1 MGASE
6 QLDDAHFH
14 AVRAFPRLKAP
25 SPRSRCTVPRPGGS
39 SSLVAGSQCPSQVRH
54 MLDDTRYTSRRDNEK
69 RVEYDW
75 RGDGALQKSFVT
87 ATYVKVQQKKNC
99 LSSCNTRWSFL
110 PNPVVGMQVR
120 IELSHIVILRVRNGT
135 CVVRSNQIVTP
146 YLESGK
152 RSVISRCRQH

>member
-1 MGASE
+1 M
-6 QLDDAHFH
+6 
-14 AVRAFPRLKAP
+14 
-25 SPRSRCTVPRPGGS
+25 
-39 SSLVAGSQCPSQVRH
+39 
-54 MLDDTRYTSRRDNEK
+54 DDTRYTSRRDNEK

-87 ATYVKVQQKKNC
+87 ATYVKVPQKKNC
-99 LSSCNTRWSFL
+99 LSSCNTSWSFL

-120 IELSHIVILRVRNGT
+120 IELSHIVILRVRNVT

-152 RSVISRCRQH
+152 RSVISRCRQHSPSRNRRCQKLLRGSRGCALPSPPPRIRREVYENRRRSCQVAFHTH